1 MAAIEP
7 EEKCPRANQ
16 KWNGWGYQDS
26 KFVIN
31 SEGVA
36 QFTGARY
43 PISGQVFPK
52 LVDWFVSSCNANLE
66 FKSPAQQIPNENKLP
81 KPVINKKFLQSVE
94 NAGFDH
100 SLHGHER

>member
-1 MAAIEP
+1 MANIET
-7 EEKCPRANQ
+7 EEKHPRAYQ

-26 KFVIN
+26 KFLVN
-31 SEGVA
+31 SEGLA
-36 QFTGARY
+36 QFSGARY

-52 LVDWFVSSCNANLE
+52 LIDWFINSCNASLE
-66 FKSPAQQIPNENKLP
+66 FKSPAQEIPKEEELP
-81 KPVINKKFLQSVE
+81 KPTINEKFLEGVQ